1 MVESLIL
8 AVILVVG
15 SIVVDPDAALSSL
28 SDIVCEPVPEQTL
41 KETSENEAS

>member
-15 SIVVDPDAALSSL
+15 SIVVDPDAALNSL
-28 SDIVCEPVPEQTL
+28 SDIVCDPAPEQIL
-41 KETSENEAS
+41 EETFENEAF